1 MSQSFEAAMAAFT
14 PKLPL
19 TIAFSG
25 GADSSALLLAASLKW
40 PGQISAIHIHHGL
53 QKAADDF
60 EAHCVAFC
68 KLIQVPLKVI
78 KVDAKNAPG
87 QSPEAAARDARYGAF
102 YMENMAV
109 DGAFIAYNAINN
121 IAKESQSTTP
131 STSITLAQHADDQVE
146 TLLLALSRGAG
157 LPGLA
162 AMPAQWVR
170 DGIQYYRPLLQVTAK
185 DIRRWLATQTQF
197 GPMGA
202 PFVEDPTNTDESFT
216 RNRIRAQLL
225 PALEAVFPQFRDTFT
240 RSSSHAASAQV
251 LLNQIAVEDLHRTG
265 IPPNIKHLQHLSD
278 ERMANVLRFWLK
290 TVHQTTPSTAQL
302 AELMV
307 QIKCCTTRGH
317 KMRIKIGQ
325 GFLERKAACIDWYNP

>member
-1 MSQSFEAAMAAFT
+1 
-14 PKLPL
+14 
-19 TIAFSG
+19 
-25 GADSSALLLAASLKW
+25 
-40 PGQISAIHIHHGL
+40 
-53 QKAADDF
+53 
-60 EAHCVAFC
+60 
-68 KLIQVPLKVI
+68 
-78 KVDAKNAPG
+78 
-87 QSPEAAARDARYGAF
+87 
-102 YMENMAV
+102 
-109 DGAFIAYNAINN
+109 
-121 IAKESQSTTP
+121 
-131 STSITLAQHADDQVE
+131 
-146 TLLLALSRGAG
+146 
-157 LPGLA
+157 
-162 AMPAQWVR
+162 MPVQWVR
-170 DGIQYYRPLLQVTAK
+170 DGIQYHRPLLKVSAK
-185 DIRRWLATQTQF
+185 DIRCWLATQTQF
-197 GPMGA
+197 GPSGA

-278 ERMANVLRFWLK
+278 ERMANVLRYWLK

-325 GFLERKAACIDWYNP
+325 GFVERKAACIDWYNP